1 MADTQDV
8 PRTII
13 TRDLFGAPQQTA
25 EEFQQHALAFLRFA
39 AENLH
44 PDHGRAELTRD
55 MAQAIATRIR
65 ELEAER
71 DALRADAER
80 IDWLGIAGDVSIG
93 MVWDCAHDGEYF
105 VNPDGRKEDKIGYG
119 ETLRAAIDQAREGS
133 QP

>member
-55 MAQAIATRIR
+55 MAQAIATRIG

-80 IDWLGIAGDVSIG
+80 YAYMQRMADYVAVHWTDPDERCVSG
-93 MVWDCAHDGEYF
+93 AYSASELD
-105 VNPDGRKEDKIGYG
+105 
-119 ETLRAAIDQAREGS
+119 AAIDQAQGKS